1 MKIRDR
7 IVELRRVPASSLVP
21 NPRNWRRHPK
31 AQADALR
38 GVLAEVGIAGAVLAR
53 KREDGVLEL
62 IDGHLRVETLGD
74 REVPVLVLD
83 VDEREAAKLLATYD
97 PLSAMAEADPALLD
111 DLLREVET
119 ANEALKAMLDEL
131 AKESGAIA
139 PDFAPGTIEEQG
151 RLDQKSPVTCPECG
165 HEFTT

>member
-7 IVELRRVPASSLVP
+7 IVELRRVPASQLAP

-31 AQADALR
+31 ALADALR
-38 GVLAEVGIAGAVLAR
+38 GVLAEIGIAGAVLAR
-53 KREDGVLEL
+53 EREDGVLEL

-83 VDEREAAKLLATYD
+83 VDEAEALKILATHD
-97 PLSAMAEADPALLD
+97 PLAAMAEADPALLD

-119 ANEALKAMLDEL
+119 SNASLKAMLDEL
-131 AKESGAIA
+131 AKESGSSP
-139 PDFAPGTIEEQG
+139 PDFAPVSEEEQSK
-151 RLDQKSPVTCPECG
+151 LDEKAATTCPECG
-165 HEFTT
+165 HVFQS